1 MKNFLAKLGKN
12 EAKLNLM
19 NKVSIKKSLNSYYSF
34 NKRNI
39 IQLFYPDLFDYR
51 I

>member
-12 EAKLNLM
+12 ESKLNLM
-19 NKVSIKKSLNSYYSF
+19 NRVSTKKSLNSYYCF

-39 IQLFYPDLFDYR
+39 IQLFYPGLFDYR